1 MGALNLVSQC
11 LCSAANFSWT
21 LECRRRNQA
30 RKTKTS
36 PQCDKKQVAI
46 CSSVQREKRP
56 EDQEETPMLDEG
68 LPYVDVD
75 MLSTWHDSARLKP
88 PQGSIDVPILK

>member
-1 MGALNLVSQC
+1 
-11 LCSAANFSWT
+11 
-21 LECRRRNQA
+21 
-30 RKTKTS
+30 
-36 PQCDKKQVAI
+36 
-46 CSSVQREKRP
+46 
-56 EDQEETPMLDEG
+56 MLDEG